1 MKISQR
7 EARRL
12 KKRVM
17 ELEQRHANQ
26 RDRWAANYP
35 GGIGLCSLLRSKDWI
50 TGRIDAAR
58 MLGHPVVVTQNDDG
72 TLCFFAVQ

>member
-12 KKRVM
+12 RKRVQ
-17 ELEQRHANQ
+17 ELEKLQADQRN
-26 RDRWAANYP
+26 RWAADYP
-35 GGIGLCSLLRSKDWI
+35 GGITLGTISRSKDWL

-58 MLGHPVVVTQNDDG
+58 MLGHPVVVTQDYG
-72 TLCFFAVQ
+72 GQLLFIAVQ